1 MADAAAKQQA
11 SAVAPM
17 VEDDGDA
24 PAADGYVPPPPVDLA
39 ALAARTEADAALQ
52 RYKESLVGSAATAG
66 VSSPASADP
75 ETRPVVVREIR
86 VLVDGR
92 PDVVLRVGTPDEV
105 AATAAA
111 PPLVFKEGAT
121 YRLRFVFTVHR
132 DVVLGLRFANV
143 VSRLGVPVDRD
154 ALVVGAY
161 APRGA
166 DAPYD
171 FTTPPAEWP
180 AGLLARGG
188 YTSKTR
194 FTDDDGRTH
203 LALAWAFRIERAW
216 PDEK

>member
-1 MADAAAKQQA
+1 MADDAAPTAAKQPP
-11 SAVAPM
+11 AVA
-17 VEDDGDA
+17 VADDADVNDA
-24 PAADGYVPPPPVDLA
+24 PPDGYVPPPPVDLA

-52 RYKESLVGSAATAG
+52 RYKESLLGGGAAGA
-66 VSSPASADP
+66 ADP

-92 PDVVLRVGTPDEV
+92 PDIVLRVGTPEEV
-105 AATAAA
+105 AAAAAA

-161 APRGA
+161 APRGPG
-166 DAPYD
+166 APYD

-180 AGLLARGG
+180 AGLLARGS
-188 YTSKTR
+188 YTARTR

-203 LALAWAFRIERAW
+203 LALAWAFRIERGW